1 MKNAKTLFL
10 WVFLILVV
18 GMIGCNSGGSSSGGS
33 TPATTTSTTTNPLVG
48 TWNPVGGGTS
58 LTFKTDG
65 TGSLSDGVHTINSW
79 TLSSS
84 NVLNMTLN
92 GTPEVFQVTFTNDAK
107 TAMTLHN
114 IGPNSSETTAYTK
127 S

>member
-10 WVFLILVV
+10 WILLILVL

-33 TPATTTSTTTNPLVG
+33 TPNTTTATTTNPLVG
-48 TWNPVGGGTS
+48 TWNSPGQPS
-58 LTFKTDG
+58 LIFNADG
-65 TGSLSDGVHTINSW
+65 TGRLSDGVHTINSW

-84 NVLNMTLN
+84 NVLNLSLN
-92 GTPEVFQVTFTNDAK
+92 GTPEVFQLTWTNDAK
-107 TAMTLHN
+107 TTMTLHN
-114 IGPNSSETTAYTK
+114 IGQNSSETTAYTK